1 MSRKQHPIMSVTNE
15 ESFTTVAVDSS
26 MHDEEKKEPD
36 EGTKFP
42 MEMVKEEDNHDLLES
57 IESDA
62 FETPALWKRLWDS
75 MNPSVCLSPAM
86 ACTHVF
92 LDDDVVDYNS
102 IVPPL
107 LRDLK
112 HPGKPRTAALQR
124 LYRFT
129 DRERHKNR

>member
-1 MSRKQHPIMSVTNE
+1 MSVTNE
-15 ESFTTVAVDSS
+15 ESFTTVVVDSS
-26 MHDEEKKEPD
+26 MQHDEEKKDD
-36 EGTKFP
+36 EDGFP
-42 MEMVKEEDNHDLLES
+42 MELVKEEDNQDLLES
-57 IESDA
+57 IESDS
-62 FETPALWKRLWDS
+62 FEAPALWKRLWDS
-75 MNPSVCLSPAM
+75 MNPAVCLSPAM

-92 LDDDVVDYNS
+92 LDDDVVEYNR

>member
-1 MSRKQHPIMSVTNE
+1 MSVTNE

-26 MHDEEKKEPD
+26 MHDEEKKESD
-36 EGTKFP
+36 DYEGAGIP
-42 MEMVKEEDNHDLLES
+42 MGMVKEEDNQDVLES

-62 FETPALWKRLWDS
+62 FETPALWKRLLDS
-75 MNPSVCLSPAM
+75 MNPAACLSPTM

-92 LDDDVVDYNS
+92 LDDDVVEYNR

-129 DRERHKNR
+129 DRQRHNNR